1 MFQDSFQRP
10 LRSLRLSVTDRCNL
24 RCQYCMPE
32 ESYRWLERNEIL
44 RFEEIEKLVAIFT
57 ELGVEKLRLTG
68 GEPLLRRDLPALIA
82 LLRKNSALKE
92 IALTTNGVLL
102 AEHARSL
109 FQAGLHR
116 LTVSLDTLR
125 EQRFREISRLE
136 SLQGVLQGIES
147 ARAAGFSPLKLDTV
161 LIRGVNDDEIEEL
174 LSYAKEIGA
183 ELRFIEYMDVGGATR
198 WSMDQVITRTEILQR
213 ARNRFGEIKSL
224 GQQGSNPATRYQLPD
239 GTIFGVIAS
248 VSAPFCQACDRA
260 RLTADGQWFLCL
272 YSQQG
277 IDLKTPL
284 RCGDSVESLKK
295 LILSAWNRRA
305 DQGAQERFELRERK
319 AFVSA
324 ESLRE
329 NPHLEMH
336 TRGG

>member
-1 MFQDSFQRP
+1 MLQDSFQRP

-44 RFEEIEKLVAIFT
+44 RFEEIEKLVAVFT

-82 LLRKNSALKE
+82 LLRKNSSLKE
-92 IALTTNGVLL
+92 ITLTTNGVLL
-102 AEHARSL
+102 AEHAREL

-125 EQRFREISRLE
+125 EHRFREISRLE
-136 SLQGVLQGIES
+136 SLQSVLQGIES

-161 LIRGVNDDEIEEL
+161 LIRSVNDDEIEEL
-174 LSYAKEIGA
+174 LSYAKEIDA

-198 WSMDQVITRTEILQR
+198 WSMDQVITQAEILQR
-213 ARNRFGEIKSL
+213 VRSRFGEIKSF
-224 GQQGSNPATRYQLPD
+224 GQQGSNPAIRYQLSD
-239 GTIFGVIAS
+239 GTTFGVIAS

-260 RLTADGQWFLCL
+260 RVTADGQWFLCL

-284 RCGDSVESLKK
+284 RHGDSVESLKK
-295 LILSAWNRRA
+295 LIISSWNRRT
-305 DQGAQERFELRERK
+305 DQGAQERFNLRERK
-319 AFVSA
+319 ALVSA